1 MGNLQAPW
9 GLQALHNTLP
19 PLHGQCCW
27 LGCVG
32 CLYMHLL
39 KRLGK
44 RGAYKNMRRQ
54 KNLKKKKE
62 RKKGCFNFTLL
73 FDLWAALQLKSE
85 SFTDGICRSRCAGAK
100 SKRVLPKGK
109 LRFFLLE
116 REQKAAEQNPDK
128 FVPIF
133 NFKFFYFWWMVDNFW
148 GNGLL
153 GRMSQNLIC
162 HQNAALTF
170 VRRLFDQLPHLTCVH
185 ESGLRPY
192 TSVCS
197 DLQTGAK
204 RLEGTARKTSS
215 WQMGITLPRMAANV
229 FRK

>member
-44 RGAYKNMRRQ
+44 RGAYKNMRRE
-54 KNLKKKKE
+54 KNLKKKKKRKVVSTLRCCLICEQPSSLRAKVSLMAYADHAVLE
-62 RKKGCFNFTLL
+62 RKAKGFCPRENW
-73 FDLWAALQLKSE
+73 DSSSWS
-85 SFTDGICRSRCAGAK
+85 
-100 SKRVLPKGK
+100 
-109 LRFFLLE
+109 
-116 REQKAAEQNPDK
+116 EQKAAEQNPDK

-153 GRMSQNLIC
+153 ARMSQNLIC
-162 HQNAALTF
+162 HQNATLTF